1 MFRNPRDRSSESSLP
16 SVGRPPTPPPHPNSI
31 IRNSSPYFGPT
42 ATPTPHLAG
51 MKARFVQ
58 QSLASRSPA
67 IGKKTAVATSN
78 SRTKPQ
84 LNQSILNFFAKSDR
98 SGAATSNGVD
108 DQELFV
114 KESNR
119 NSSVFTDRDRFT
131 TPPFLHDTDHL
142 FEQDDPDTRYNECS
156 SPVKRRR
163 ISSPKVTQLPTALEV
178 GTGDGVDDSEIA
190 GSGTLEPPTTRKTV
204 RGPFIEESE
213 SEEEQDN
220 TVSTRAAISD
230 NFGSDLIVEED
241 NVVAGNGTEDSE
253 SALPACRQQTAK
265 EVAKIDM
272 PQGFSSEHPAYFEN
286 TDPEPRVRPSL
297 TRESTSVMPMDED
310 EFDGMGD
317 FEDEFFEE
325 GEEYMERRW
334 LEEQKMLEE
343 GLDED
348 SKSESAG
355 EAPTTPQQAAGQD
368 PSVEGTA
375 CPICN
380 ESMRGTTEA
389 EASAHVN
396 GCLDGKP
403 TPLPASN
410 KKPTQFDGSEPL
422 RIITGA
428 KRFQRTAIARPPQE
442 NPFSLSKDGSYG
454 SAFSKLMSGHAEDA
468 AWAAAAANQVSSRG
482 KPAYQRTCPFY
493 KIMPGLYICVDA
505 FRYGRVEGQNAYFL
519 SHFHSDHYIGL
530 TSSWCHGPI
539 YCSKVTANLVR
550 QQLKVDPKWVVDLE
564 FEKQVEV
571 PATQG
576 VFVTMIPANHCPG
589 SSLFLFEKVVG
600 KGSNPK
606 VNRILHCGDFR
617 ACPAHVNHPL
627 LRPDVVDNISGK
639 TRQQMIDTCYLD
651 TTYLTPK
658 YAFPSQEDV
667 INACAEMCVSL
678 SKEIPDHNDAWER
691 AKSERAGSGMVK
703 FLEKG
708 YAEDNTPVKMEENAF
723 IEREDNHSIKRED
736 STWIKKENRSLIRK
750 KEDMED
756 AKPNGRGQLLVVI
769 GTYSIGKERI
779 CLGIAKA
786 LNSKIYAPA
795 PKQRICAAL
804 EDLELSSR
812 LTNNPLEAQV
822 HMQMLMEIRAETLLD
837 YLQGY
842 KSHFSRVVGFRPTG
856 WNYRPPTSRFTEN
869 PAVSTV
875 LNSEGWKS
883 RFTMKDL
890 VPQRGSSRESNC
902 FGVPYSEHSSFRE
915 LTMFC
920 CALRIGRII
929 PTVNVGSAKSR
940 EKMKMW
946 IEKWEAEKKKSG
958 LFQVEE
964 GATSW

>member
-1 MFRNPRDRSSESSLP
+1 MFRNPRENVTSSPSSSLLP
-16 SVGRPPTPPPHPNSI
+16 SLGRPPTPPHDKSI
-31 IRNSSPYFGPT
+31 ILNSSPYFGPT

-51 MKARFVQ
+51 MKAHLVAHSSSPRTP
-58 QSLASRSPA
+58 ASNRKPNF
-67 IGKKTAVATSN
+67 ATSN
-78 SRTKPQ
+78 SRTRSQP
-84 LNQSILNFFAKSDR
+84 NQTILNFFSKSDR
-98 SGAATSNGVD
+98 SKAALSNGGD
-108 DQELFV
+108 DQELFFGDAATHNSNGSENDRSDTPAFV
-114 KESNR
+114 QES
-119 NSSVFTDRDRFT
+119 DH
-131 TPPFLHDTDHL
+131 FLVADGDG
-142 FEQDDPDTRYNECS
+142 TRYNEDS
-156 SPVKRRR
+156 SFVKRRR
-163 ISSPKVTQLPTALEV
+163 IGSPATARTDSNVQLLQNVDQPKKACSTDHTEVSS
-178 GTGDGVDDSEIA
+178 DGLTKPPPQRK
-190 GSGTLEPPTTRKTV
+190 GSRLQ

-213 SEEEQDN
+213 SEEEAEGVLAVDYRDKRNNYSNVQTKTSIAFSEND
-220 TVSTRAAISD
+220 TDDYKDGQRAPDRQPTIPASDSNISQY
-230 NFGSDLIVEED
+230 L
-241 NVVAGNGTEDSE
+241 
-253 SALPACRQQTAK
+253 
-265 EVAKIDM
+265 
-272 PQGFSSEHPAYFEN
+272 SSNSLAQFDGAMSLD
-286 TDPEPRVRPSL
+286 TDRSSL
-297 TRESTSVMPMDED
+297 TRESTNIMPLD
-310 EFDGMGD
+310 EFEDMDD
-317 FEDEFFEE
+317 FDDEFFEE
-325 GEEYMERRW
+325 GEEFMERRY
-334 LEEQKMLEE
+334 LEEQALFEE

-348 SKSESAG
+348 SKSESAEDG
-355 EAPTTPQQAAGQD
+355 PVTPKQPAEQDIAPVNAP
-368 PSVEGTA
+368 V

-380 ESMRGTTEA
+380 QSMKGTTEA

-403 TPLPASN
+403 TPLPAN
-410 KKPTQFDGSEPL
+410 TTKPKQHNGAGELPVA
-422 RIITGA
+422 IVGA
-428 KRFQRTAIARPPQE
+428 KRYQRAAIARPGQE
-442 NPFSLSKDGSYG
+442 NPFSLSKDGSSG

-468 AWAAAAANQVSSRG
+468 AWAAAAANEVQSRG

-505 FRYGRVEGQNAYFL
+505 FRYGKVEGQNAYFL

-550 QQLKVDPKWVVDLE
+550 QQLRVGREWVVDLE
-564 FEKQVEV
+564 FEKKVEI
-571 PATQG
+571 PGTQG

-589 SSLFLFEKVVG
+589 SSLFLFEKLVR
-600 KGSNPK
+600 KGPNPK
-606 VNRILHCGDFR
+606 TNRILHCGDFR

-627 LRPDVVDNISGK
+627 LRPDVLDSISGK
-639 TRQQMIDTCYLD
+639 TKQQMIDTCYLD

-667 INACAEMCVSL
+667 ITSCAEMCVSL
-678 SKEIPDHNDAWER
+678 SKEIPDIEDNWER
-691 AKSERAGSGMVK
+691 AKLERAGSGMAR

-708 YAEDNTPVKMEENAF
+708 NDEDRSAVKRGNDCVVKEE
-723 IEREDNHSIKRED
+723 EDPSDIK
-736 STWIKKENRSLIRK
+736 
-750 KEDMED
+750 
-756 AKPNGRGQLLVVI
+756 PFGRGRLLVVI

-795 PKQRICAAL
+795 AKQRICSAL
-804 EDLELSSR
+804 EDPELSSR
-812 LTNNPLEAQV
+812 LTNNPLEAQI

-842 KSHFSRVVGFRPTG
+842 RSHFSRVVGFRPTG

-869 PAVSTV
+869 PAIATV
-875 LNSEGWKS
+875 LHSEGWKS

-890 VPQRGSSRESNC
+890 VPQRGSTRESNC

-920 CALRIGRII
+920 CALRIGRVI

-958 LFQVEE
+958 LFRVEE